1 MGPQHVQQFAQTN
14 KPSLMRTAAR
24 WRLDEPEK
32 WLELLVILKID
43 PEIIE
48 RRNSQ
53 IVIEM
58 KNVGKIGGNRGRKNG
73 EVLQQKLLA

>member
-1 MGPQHVQQFAQTN
+1 
-14 KPSLMRTAAR
+14 MRTAAR